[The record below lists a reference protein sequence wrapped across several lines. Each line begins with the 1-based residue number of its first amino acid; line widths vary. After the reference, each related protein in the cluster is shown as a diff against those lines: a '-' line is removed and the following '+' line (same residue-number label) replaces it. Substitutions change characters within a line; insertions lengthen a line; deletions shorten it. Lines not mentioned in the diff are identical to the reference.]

1 MPKDSIIVIV
11 IFVIEGIFSECKKRF
26 QKKAKSEEFLYSPER
41 PKSNNQRPTT
51 NEKDQREAFK
61 NQTLSKALIY
71 CQKI

>member
-41 PKSNNQRPTT
+41 PKSNDQRPTRKT
-51 NEKDQREAFK
+51 NEKHLKTKLYQRH
-61 NQTLSKALIY
+61 
-71 CQKI
+71 